1 MLSSEALS
9 SAPTTLSSIEKKITT
24 LLSQAVTAT
33 AQETTN
39 KTLLILDY
47 PALLLATNPS
57 ITSTAL
63 STLLLS
69 LRTHPS
75 VHSTLLTTPADGPF
89 LSASQ
94 PDTNPNPT
102 PIESETAAFTVQQA
116 HSARSVLSVRELDT
130 GAARDVSGVLRV
142 TKGGKC
148 DAETGE
154 WEGLYLVGRDGGVKL
169 VE

>member
-1 MLSSEALS
+1 MLADSLSPNPSSLSSV
-9 SAPTTLSSIEKKITT
+9 EKKITT
-24 LLSQAVTAT
+24 ALAQAQSSNTSS
-33 AQETTN
+33 

-47 PALLLATNPS
+47 PSLLLTTTPS

-63 STLLLS
+63 STLILT
-69 LRTHPS
+69 LRAHPS

-89 LSASQ
+89 LSATQS
-94 PDTNPNPT
+94 DTNTAPT

-116 HSARSVLSVRELDT
+116 HSARSVLSVRELGT

-142 TKGGKC
+142 TKGGKS
-148 DAETGE
+148 DEEVKE
-154 WEGLYLVGRDGGVKL
+154 WEGLYLVGRDGGVKI